1 MLPSYDERKEATTM
15 RFLKKPWFIP
25 TLFTLIILTVGVFYI
40 GSLINKKE
48 PIAADDIRTRL
59 ESMYGGTVDRISL
72 AGGVYKAEMTRGGA
86 DYSAEIDA
94 TTGSV
99 ISLFQTGEVKN
110 EIPNILS
117 EAKVEEIIAG
127 RYSGIAERISLNTSS
142 EASVYEVK
150 LSKDPEFTNVTID
163 ALTGK
168 IISETVK
175 ETTGKNALIT
185 QEQAIKIA
193 LGQVESEKVDEVDD
207 FSYVK
212 TEDGG
217 YYLIEIDTKDNRE
230 ATFQI
235 HAISGKIM
243 TVSWTED

>member
-1 MLPSYDERKEATTM
+1 MH
-15 RFLKKPWFIP
+15 FLKKSWFIQ
-25 TLFTLIILTVGVFYI
+25 TLFTLIILTVGGFFI

-48 PIAADDIRTRL
+48 PIEADDIRSRL

-99 ISLFQTGEVKN
+99 LSLFQTGEVKK

-117 EAKVEEIIAG
+117 EAKVKEIIAG
-127 RYSGIAERISLNTSS
+127 KYSGIAERISLNTSGKTP
-142 EASVYEVK
+142 VYEVK
-150 LSKDPEFTNVTID
+150 MKKDPKFTNLTID
-163 ALTGK
+163 AIGGI

-175 ETTGKNALIT
+175 ETTGENALIT

-193 LGQVESEKVDEVDD
+193 LGQIKSEIVDEVDD

-212 TEDGG
+212 TDDGG

-243 TVSWTED
+243 TVSWAED